1 MSRDLTVRFG
11 RAALRYCLCTGIC
24 LAASCFVNGGLA
36 LLGKAFTWLI
46 ILAGLGVY
54 LLLTW
59 LDWRDE
65 ERLELAGNA
74 LRSGSTVSA
83 TRCGERSSA
92 GKLASFA
99 RMAAREKLLVLAPP
113 AAANL
118 LLAALYWLV
127 AVPRMG
133 AAAQGQAS
141 LQLGLLVFVVVF
153 AWGASRQVAELSRAC
168 PLDDRNSGK
177 RAARDAAARA
187 AQLALCTA
195 AVVLLAVLAPPP
207 IAVLTILMPSTFGLT
222 FLACKLANS
231 LQVLVKIK
239 RER

>member
-1 MSRDLTVRFG
+1 MVSNMLSRLGKD
-11 RAALRYCLCTGIC
+11 ALRYCLIVGIG
-24 LAASCFVNGGLA
+24 LAASCFVNGSLA
-36 LLGKAFTWLI
+36 LLMEASTWVIL
-46 ILAGLGVY
+46 LAGLGVY

-65 ERLELAGNA
+65 ERLEIAGNA
-74 LRSGSTVSA
+74 MRPGSTVSA
-83 TRCGERSSA
+83 TRRGERASA

-168 PLDDRNSGK
+168 PWDDRNSGR
-177 RAARDAAARA
+177 RAARDAATRA

-207 IAVLTILMPSTFGLT
+207 IAVLTVLMPSTFGLT

-231 LQVLVKIK
+231 LQVLVRIK
-239 RER
+239 REG

>member
-1 MSRDLTVRFG
+1 MNSVLAARFG
-11 RAALRYCLCTGIC
+11 KDALRYCLIAGIG
-24 LAASCFVNGGLA
+24 LAASCFANGSLA
-36 LLGKAFTWLI
+36 LLMEASTWVIL
-46 ILAGLGVY
+46 LAGLGIY

-74 LRSGSTVSA
+74 MRPGSTVSA
-83 TRCGERSSA
+83 TRRGERAPA

-99 RMAAREKLLVLAPP
+99 RMAARQKLLVLAPP

-127 AVPRMG
+127 AAPRMG

-141 LQLGLLVFVVVF
+141 LQLGVLVFAVVF
-153 AWGASRQVAELSRAC
+153 AWGASHQVAELSRAC
-168 PLDDRNSGK
+168 PWGGRGSGR
-177 RAARDAAARA
+177 RAACDAAARA
-187 AQLALCTA
+187 AQLALCAA

-207 IAVLTILMPSTFGLT
+207 VAVLAVLMPSSFGLT

-231 LQVLVKIK
+231 LQALARTKG
-239 RER
+239 EG